1 MYFWNFFERF
11 VISRRAV
18 EETNGYFER
27 LARKKGYD
35 SVQNAMSD
43 EDFRNRY
50 EIISRNLQ
58 AIQEDIN
65 PIRKSLLN

>member
-1 MYFWNFFERF
+1 M
-11 VISRRAV
+11 ISRRAV